1 LEKKYF
7 SQIQE
12 TYPLIKLAQE
22 YILRYIRF
30 MKVNISKLSHHPK
43 NQEIYDLSSIEE
55 LMDSIS
61 EVGLLQPLIIDQHHQ
76 IISGNRRF
84 ESIKRLRWEEV
95 EVHQRIIEEGE
106 EELLLIHY
114 NKQRIKSFKELIK
127 EYIILDKYYR
137 KGQGK
142 RTDLTSVKSNK
153 GSSRDLVSNELGIS
167 SSQLRRLVFIYKNNP
182 EYIELLDKGILTINQ
197 SYLQIQR
204 EIKEKE
210 SKKPITSNS
219 ETFVK
224 SNWRFYQKSSNDMS
238 ELNDGEV
245 QTIFTSPP
253 YWNKR
258 TYSEEKGLGN
268 EKTSEAFVVHLSEH
282 LRDCKRVLKDRGSF
296 FLNLGDTFYNGNL
309 QNVPHRVILKL
320 QEQGWI
326 LRNTIIWSKTNP
338 KPSSSKSNLTPSYEF
353 IFHLVKTM
361 EYDYYPTLTKLS
373 DKTKPSLP
381 PRHRSLNGDYS
392 KSVTPYLPNIKG
404 KNMGDYW
411 SEDIVRTSVSN
422 QKLNIQGEHPAPF
435 PNEIITLPILQ
446 TSKEFE
452 LVLDPFMGSGTTG
465 RVCDKLERNFVGYDL
480 KLF

>member
-1 LEKKYF
+1 
-7 SQIQE
+7 
-12 TYPLIKLAQE
+12 
-22 YILRYIRF
+22 
-30 MKVNISKLSHHPK
+30 MKVNISNLFHHPK

-95 EVHQRIIEEGE
+95 EVHQRFIEEGE

-114 NKQRIKSFKELIK
+114 NKQRIKSFKELIN

-167 SSQLRRLVFIYKNNP
+167 SSQLRRLVFIYKNKP

-204 EIKEKE
+204 EIKERE
-210 SKKPITSNS
+210 SKKPTTSNS
-219 ETFVK
+219 DTLIK
-224 SNWRFYQKSSNDMS
+224 SNWRFYQKSSHNMS

-268 EKTSEAFVVHLSEH
+268 EKTSEEFVLHLSEH

-296 FLNLGDTFYNGNL
+296 FLNLGDTFLNGNL

-361 EYDYYPTLTKLS
+361 EYDYYSTLTKLS

-381 PRHRSLNGDYS
+381 PRHRSVNGDYS
-392 KSVTPYLPNIKG
+392 KSVTPYLPNVNG

-411 SEDIVRTSVSN
+411 NEDIVRTSVSN

-435 PNEIITLPILQ
+435 PNEIITLPVLQ

-465 RVCDKLERNFVGYDL
+465 RVCDKLGRDFVGYDL

>member
-1 LEKKYF
+1 
-7 SQIQE
+7 
-12 TYPLIKLAQE
+12 
-22 YILRYIRF
+22 

-61 EVGLLQPLIIDQHHQ
+61 EVGLLQPLIIDQHYQ

-84 ESIKRLRWEEV
+84 ESVKRLRWEDV
-95 EVHQRIIEEGE
+95 EVHQRFIEVGE

-114 NKQRIKSFKELIK
+114 NKQRIKSFKELIN

-153 GSSRDLVSNELGIS
+153 GSSRDLVSTELGIS
-167 SSQLRRLVFIYKNNP
+167 SSQLRRLVFIYKNKP
-182 EYIELLDKGILTINQ
+182 EYIELLDKGILTVNQ

-204 EIKEKE
+204 EIKERE
-210 SKKPITSNS
+210 SKKPSTSNS
-219 ETFVK
+219 ETLIK
-224 SNWRFYQKSSNDMS
+224 SNWRFYKKSSHNMS
-238 ELNDGEV
+238 ELKKGEV

-268 EKTSEAFVVHLSEH
+268 EKTSEEFVVNLSEH

-309 QNVPHRVILKL
+309 QNVPHKVILKL

-353 IFHLVKTM
+353 IFHLVKTID
-361 EYDYYPTLTKLS
+361 YDYDRTLTKLS

-381 PRHRSLNGDYS
+381 PRHRSVNGGYS
-392 KSVTPYLPNIKG
+392 KSVTPYLPNVNG

-411 SEDIVRTSVSN
+411 NEDIVRTSVAN
-422 QKLNIQGEHPAPF
+422 QKLNIKGEHPAPF

-452 LVLDPFMGSGTTG
+452 LVLDPFMGSGTVG
-465 RVCDKLERNFVGYDL
+465 RVCDKLGRNFIGYDL
-480 KLF
+480 KMF

>member
-1 LEKKYF
+1 
-7 SQIQE
+7 
-12 TYPLIKLAQE
+12 
-22 YILRYIRF
+22 
-30 MKVNISKLSHHPK
+30 MC
-43 NQEIYDLSSIEE
+43 
-55 LMDSIS
+55 
-61 EVGLLQPLIIDQHHQ
+61 
-76 IISGNRRF
+76 
-84 ESIKRLRWEEV
+84 
-95 EVHQRIIEEGE
+95 
-106 EELLLIHY
+106 
-114 NKQRIKSFKELIK
+114 
-127 EYIILDKYYR
+127 
-137 KGQGK
+137 
-142 RTDLTSVKSNK
+142 
-153 GSSRDLVSNELGIS
+153 
-167 SSQLRRLVFIYKNNP
+167 
-182 EYIELLDKGILTINQ
+182 
-197 SYLQIQR
+197 
-204 EIKEKE
+204 
-210 SKKPITSNS
+210 
-219 ETFVK
+219 
-224 SNWRFYQKSSNDMS
+224 

-268 EKTSEAFVVHLSEH
+268 EKTSEEFVVNLSEH

-381 PRHRSLNGDYS
+381 PRHRSVNGEYS
-392 KSVTPYLPNIKG
+392 KSVTPYLPNVNG

-411 SEDIVRTSVSN
+411 NEDIVRTSVSN
-422 QKLNIQGEHPAPF
+422 QKLSIKGEHPAPF

-465 RVCDKLERNFVGYDL
+465 RVCDQLKRDFIGYDL
-480 KLF
+480 KNFIN

>member
-1 LEKKYF
+1 MKIEI
-7 SQIQE
+7 SS
-12 TYPLIKLAQE
+12 LI
-22 YILRYIRF
+22 
-30 MKVNISKLSHHPK
+30 HHPK

-61 EVGLLQPLIIDQHHQ
+61 EVGLLQPLIIDQHNQ

-84 ESIKRLRWEEV
+84 ESIKRLRWEDV
-95 EVHQRIIEEGE
+95 EVHQRFIEEGE

-114 NKQRIKSFKELIK
+114 NKQRIKSFKELIN

-142 RTDLTSVKSNK
+142 RTDLTSVKSNRS
-153 GSSRDLVSNELGIS
+153 SSRDLVSNELGIS
-167 SSQLRRLVFIYKNNP
+167 SSQLRRLVFIYKNKP
-182 EYIELLDKGILTINQ
+182 EYIELLDKGILTVNQ

-204 EIKEKE
+204 EIKERE
-210 SKKPITSNS
+210 SKKPITLNS

-224 SNWRFYQKSSNDMS
+224 SNWRFYQKSSDNMM
-238 ELNDGEV
+238 EINDGEV

-258 TYSEEKGLGN
+258 TYSEEGGLGN
-268 EKTSEAFVVHLSEH
+268 EKTSEEFVVHLSEH
-282 LRDCKRVLKDRGSF
+282 LRDCKRVLKERGSF
-296 FLNLGDTFYNGNL
+296 FLNLGDTFFNGNL
-309 QNVPHRVILKL
+309 QNIPHRVVLNL

-361 EYDYYPTLTKLS
+361 DYDYYPTLTKLS
-373 DKTKPSLP
+373 DKTRPSLP
-381 PRHRSLNGDYS
+381 PRHRSVNGDYS
-392 KSVTPYLPNIKG
+392 KLVSPYLPNVSG

-411 SEDIVRTSVSN
+411 NEDIVRTSVAN
-422 QKLNIQGEHPAPF
+422 QKLNIKGEHPAPF
-435 PNEIITLPILQ
+435 PNEIITIPILQ

-465 RVCDKLERNFVGYDL
+465 RVCDKLGRDFVGYDV
-480 KLF
+480 KMF